1 MTEGVAINIAD
12 VSLDYPLNSKGI
24 GLLRE
29 IVTGR
34 VKKKSTRLFRALEK
48 ISLDVKKGE
57 VVGLMGANG
66 SGKSTLLRVIAGIYA
81 PDEGSVRVRGRVTLL
96 AGIGT
101 GFQLDLTGREN
112 IMLTGSI
119 YGYSKIEISKM
130 EEEIIEFSGIREF
143 IDQPIRTYSA
153 GMRARLGFAIVS
165 NLEPDI
171 LLLDEVMSVGDTDFR
186 QKSRNKIEQLI
197 KGDATVVIVSH
208 SKSIIKSMCDRVFAI
223 EDGKIITDGSIETAL
238 EYYESLGK

>member
-1 MTEGVAINIAD
+1 
-12 VSLDYPLNSKGI
+12 
-24 GLLRE
+24 
-29 IVTGR
+29 
-34 VKKKSTRLFRALEK
+34 
-48 ISLDVKKGE
+48 
-57 VVGLMGANG
+57 
-66 SGKSTLLRVIAGIYA
+66 
-81 PDEGSVRVRGRVTLL
+81 
-96 AGIGT
+96 
-101 GFQLDLTGREN
+101 
-112 IMLTGSI
+112 
-119 YGYSKIEISKM
+119 
-130 EEEIIEFSGIREF
+130 
-143 IDQPIRTYSA
+143 
-153 GMRARLGFAIVS
+153 MRARLGFAIVS